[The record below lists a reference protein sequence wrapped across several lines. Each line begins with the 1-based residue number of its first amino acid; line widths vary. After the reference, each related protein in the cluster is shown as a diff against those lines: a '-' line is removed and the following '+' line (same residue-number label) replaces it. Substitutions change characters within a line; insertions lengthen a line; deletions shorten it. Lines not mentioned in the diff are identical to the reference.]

1 MTKKN
6 RINWTVWTALF
17 LLVLLFPVVAQAAGR
32 MQVFGKSYN
41 VEVRSV
47 DVGVFA
53 GDSEFTA
60 LQTVR
65 STGRLENVSDVRFS
79 YDFEEETPEPV
90 GRFLAD
96 QRVALV
102 EVDGF
107 QPEIAAITDPDLVS
121 VTVNGAPIASDV
133 VSSFAQN
140 VGWHNVHSGSYGVV
154 FPVYLEKTSREET
167 FVIQVTALLN
177 EEDGLG
183 ISREITE
190 TAVLSVSFVNEHEYK
205 EERELRILN
214 MEGSHVDAYRAGER
228 IYLDFPGDAY
238 FNYYEWIVEDPQ
250 TPTVEITFADEN
262 GQPIPGVAW
271 VDQVESEAGEA
282 AAIYLA
288 QEGKLDPET
297 HSAVFQVKQD
307 SRADERREVVFSI
320 ETAEAVYRT
329 EPLTIVERQDVAGR
343 VPQGL
348 RFAESLVTLAAGQS
362 YDPVVLDIADDTP
375 IRDGGTGVLHIAL
388 DENSDRT
395 VIDLT
400 EDNRVYAARP
410 GIVHLTCTYET
421 GEVLETNVG
430 TITRTV
436 IEGGSMCIVVVPE
449 AEDAEGTTDAEDA
462 EAQNAEDAAGTA
474 GTASSSGE
482 HAWYV
487 ACRELNVRKAP
498 GTDATQLRTVGRGA
512 ELAVVRVADGWAEL
526 QDGGFVKAEF
536 LIWV

>member
-32 MQVFGKSYN
+32 MQVSGKSYN

-107 QPEIAAITDPDLVS
+107 QPEIAAITDPDLIS

-154 FPVYLEKTSREET
+154 FPVYLEKASREET

-449 AEDAEGTTDAEDA
+449 AEGETDAEGAE
-462 EAQNAEDAAGTA
+462 NAENAAGA
-474 GTASSSGE
+474 PGASDSSGE

-498 GTDATQLRTVGRGA
+498 GTDAAQLRTVGRGA